1 MLNLFIKNRAYL
13 FSTFLIIFYPM
24 IVFIVIIMLLDPSEK
39 AIALDKLTHYAFFSL
54 LSYVI
59 YFVLTYQDK
68 IWFLKKHRTGL
79 TILFA
84 LFIGAV
90 IEIIQL
96 SMPNRSSN
104 ILDMIADLCGI
115 LFTVLIIKYSPKS
128 IKKLKRFGI

>member
-68 IWFLKKHRTGL
+68 IRQKLSNDDHFQKREDNKH
-79 TILFA
+79 
-84 LFIGAV
+84 
-90 IEIIQL
+90 E
-96 SMPNRSSN
+96 RSG
-104 ILDMIADLCGI
+104 DQ
-115 LFTVLIIKYSPKS
+115 
-128 IKKLKRFGI
+128 

>member
-68 IWFLKKHRTGL
+68 IWFFKKHRTGL